1 MRHSYAAVRN
11 LRGLG
16 VPELGGRGSR
26 AEPETISGEGLQL
39 YGREPER
46 AAIDR
51 LLEGARRSRSGALV
65 LRAEAGVGKSAL
77 LGYARSRGADLRIL
91 QAVGVEPEIELPFAA
106 LHQLLRPALVYIDRI
121 PEVQAAALRGALAI
135 GPGDT
140 DNRFA
145 IALAVLS
152 LLAEIA
158 ADGPLLCL
166 IDDAHWLDQPS
177 ADALS
182 FAARRLEAEG
192 IVMLFA
198 AREGDARSFPGS
210 GLAEREV
217 RGLDPAE
224 AELLLVE
231 RFGAAI
237 APETRRVIRESA
249 QGIPLALLEIPMALT
264 PAQLSGRERLPR
276 PMPLGHDLEA
286 MLLQR
291 VHRLPAPAQLLLL
304 VAAAEGSGEAD
315 VVLSAGSRLGI
326 PPSTLLDAE
335 ASGLIRAEGRALVFR
350 HPVLRSA
357 IYRGASLPQRQA
369 AHRALVE
376 VLQGK
381 PNADRR
387 VWHRAA
393 LVLAPDDEIADEL
406 ERTAER
412 ARSRGGHAAACG
424 ALRRAAELTSSDERR
439 ARRLA
444 AAARAAWDAGRPD
457 EATDLLRTA
466 ERETDAGTYAELR
479 HVQGDIEFRCGIPLE
494 GATLLMEG
502 AERVARADPRK
513 ALQMLFD
520 AAYCGNYAG
529 DVSVMLE
536 AGRRASKLP
545 IRESEPEAP
554 LIDLLAGVVE
564 MLEASGTGFR
574 ARLLQSL
581 DRLADTTDTRWLFW
595 AAAAAAGIG
604 DQARDDALLRRAE
617 AIARSSMAVGTVA
630 MVLERIAWSDMMQGQ
645 VATASIHSEEGLQLA
660 TETRLTNSVCFHRAI
675 LAWVAA
681 VRGDQ
686 ETCISLAEQ
695 ASETATRHGLAPHNS
710 IAHWAVGLLHLGL
723 GQWEAAAT
731 RLEAV
736 SSAAPG
742 TGHPYVALRALPDL
756 VEAAVRAD
764 RPDVAESAATRFAGY
779 AQQGALDW
787 QLALA
792 ARCRAL
798 ITRPSE
804 AKEQLLSEALTFHD
818 RDRRPFNKART
829 LLLLGEHL
837 RRERRRVEAR
847 AHLRSATETFQRL
860 GAAPWEQRA
869 RAELR
874 ATGES
879 ARKREPSTL
888 TQLTSQQ
895 LHVVRLVAEGAT
907 NKEVAAQ
914 LFLSPRTVD
923 HHLRNVFA
931 KLGISSRAELIRHP
945 DLDGSP
951 FTSR

>member
-1 MRHSYAAVRN
+1 V
-11 LRGLG
+11 
-16 VPELGGRGSR
+16 GGRSSR
-26 AEPETISGEGLQL
+26 AGPEATSGEGLQL
-39 YGREPER
+39 YGREAER

-51 LLEGARRSRSGALV
+51 LLEGARRSRSGVLV

-77 LGYARSRGADLRIL
+77 LGYARSRGADMRIL
-91 QAVGVEPEIELPFAA
+91 QAMGVEPEIELPFAA
-106 LHQLLRPALVYIDRI
+106 LHQLLRPVFPYIDRI
-121 PEVQAAALRGALAI
+121 PEVQAAALRSALAI
-135 GPGDT
+135 APGDT
-140 DNRFA
+140 DNRFV

-158 ADGPLLCL
+158 TDGPLLCL

-198 AREGDARSFPGS
+198 AREGEARSFPGS

-217 RGLDPAE
+217 RGLDPTE

-231 RFGAAI
+231 RFGSAI
-237 APETRRVIRESA
+237 APDTRRVIRESA
-249 QGIPLALLEIPMALT
+249 QGNPLALLEIPMALT
-264 PAQLSGRERLPR
+264 PAQRAGRERLPR

-286 MLLQR
+286 ILLER
-291 VHRLPAPAQLLLL
+291 VHRLPTPAQLLLL
-304 VAAAEGSGEAD
+304 VAAAEGSGEAE

-335 ASGLIRAEGRALVFR
+335 ASGLIRTRGSALVFR
-350 HPVLRSA
+350 HPILRSA
-357 IYRGASLPQRQA
+357 IYQGASLPQRQA

-376 VLQGK
+376 TLQGK
-381 PNADRR
+381 LNADRR
-387 VWHRAA
+387 AWHRAA
-393 LVLAPDDEIADEL
+393 LVLPPDDEVADEL
-406 ERTAER
+406 ERTAGR
-412 ARSRGGHAAACG
+412 ARRRSGHAAAYR
-424 ALRRAAELTSSDERR
+424 ALRRAAELTSSDQRR
-439 ARRLA
+439 TRRLA
-444 AAARAAWDAGRPD
+444 AAARAAWNAGTPD
-457 EATDLLRTA
+457 EATALLEAA
-466 ERETDAGTYAELR
+466 ETETDADTYAELR
-479 HVQGDIEFRCGIPLE
+479 HLQGEIELCCGTPLQ
-494 GATLLMEG
+494 GATVLMEC
-502 AERVARADPRK
+502 ADRVARADPHK

-520 AAYCGNYAG
+520 AAMCANYAG

-545 IRESEPEAP
+545 IRESQPEAP
-554 LIDLLAGVVE
+554 LVGLLAGVVA
-564 MLEASGTGFR
+564 MLEANDTGFR
-574 ARLLQSL
+574 ARLVQAL
-581 DRLADTTDTRWLFW
+581 DRLADTTEPRWLIW

-604 DQARDDALLRRAE
+604 DQARDDALVRRAE
-617 AIARSSMAVGTVA
+617 AIARRSMAVGTLA
-630 MVLERIAWSDMMQGQ
+630 MVLERIAWTDMMHGQ
-645 VATASIHSEEGLQLA
+645 VAAASIHSEEGLQLA
-660 TETRLTNSVCFHRAI
+660 TETRLTNSACFHRAI
-675 LAWVAA
+675 LSWVAA

-686 ETCISLAEQ
+686 QACISLAEQ
-695 ASETATRHGLAPHNS
+695 ASDTATTHGLGPHNS

-723 GQWEAAAT
+723 GQWEVAAT
-731 RLEAV
+731 RLAAV
-736 SSAAPG
+736 ASPAPG
-742 TGHPYVALRALPDL
+742 TGHPYVALRAVPDL
-756 VEAAVRAD
+756 VEAAVRAG
-764 RPDVAESAATRFAGY
+764 RPAVAESAATRFAGY

-792 ARCRAL
+792 ARCQAL

-804 AKEQLLSEALTFHD
+804 AKEQLLSEALIFHD
-818 RDRRPFNKART
+818 RDRRPFHTART
-829 LLLLGEHL
+829 MLLLGEHL
-837 RRERRRVEAR
+837 RRERRRTEAR
-847 AHLRSATETFQRL
+847 SQLRSATETFQRL
-860 GAAPWEQRA
+860 GAVPWEQRA

-874 ATGES
+874 ATGET

-945 DLDGSP
+945 DLDESP
-951 FTSR
+951 FGSR